1 MFPQNTQL
9 YTKLIMSDPCM
20 KFLLNGEPVSVTDLP
35 PTLSL
40 LQYLRQNCALPGTKE
55 GCAEGDCGACT
66 VTVADIDADGRIR
79 HRAVNACIQFMPALH
94 GKAVTTVEGVAVGG
108 VPHPVQQAMVDCHA
122 SQCGFCTPGFV
133 MSLYADFR
141 AHAPREVTRQEVD
154 SLLAGNLCRCTGYRP
169 IADAARQALAVP
181 RSPAES
187 ARDEA
192 HEKALR
198 TLARGCGELVLDGA
212 AGKWFTPK
220 TEASL
225 ARCLA
230 AHPDA
235 RIIAGLTDVGLWATK
250 QLRTFPKL
258 VLVSEIDSLHRVAA
272 SGGRLDI
279 GAAVTWSEA
288 MPHLLR
294 HWPEMQEHLLRF
306 ASPPVRNSA
315 TVGGNVANG
324 SPIGDSMPAFIALG
338 AEVVLRSL
346 SGERT
351 MPLEAFYLA
360 YQQTA
365 RADGEY
371 VAAIRVPLP
380 ARSQR
385 FRVYKVSKR
394 FDQDI
399 SALCAG
405 FMVKVERGVVVEARI
420 AFGGMAATP
429 KRATRAEQALLGR
442 TLDEAAMQAAQE
454 ALDGDF
460 QPISDMRSSAAYR
473 RQVARNLVKRFFLE
487 VAPAG
492 EHATALRLADL
503 EVLP

>member
-1 MFPQNTQL
+1 
-9 YTKLIMSDPCM
+9 M
-20 KFLLNGEPVSVTDLP
+20 KFLLNGRPASVTDLP
-35 PTLSL
+35 STTTL
-40 LQYLRQNCALPGTKE
+40 LQYLRQSCALPGTKE

-66 VTVADIDADGRIR
+66 VTVSDIGADGRVR

-94 GKAVTTVEGVAVGG
+94 GKAVTTVEGVAVEGK
-108 VPHPVQQAMVDCHA
+108 PHPVQQAMVDCHA

-141 AHAPREVTRQEVD
+141 KQAPRAASRQDVD
-154 SLLAGNLCRCTGYRP
+154 RLLSGNLCRCTGYRP
-169 IADAARQALAVP
+169 IADAAQQALAVP
-181 RSPAES
+181 RSAEES
-187 ARDEA
+187 ARDKA
-192 HEKALR
+192 QDKALR
-198 TLARGCGELVLDGA
+198 KLAGECDELVLDGA

-220 TEASL
+220 SEASL

-235 RIIAGLTDVGLWATK
+235 CIIAGLTDVGLWATK
-250 QLRTFPKL
+250 QLRTFDKL
-258 VLVSEIDSLHRVAA
+258 VLVSEIDSLRRVGI
-272 SGGRLDI
+272 SDGQLEI

-294 HWPEMQEHLLRF
+294 HWPDLTDLMLRF

-338 AEVVLRSL
+338 ADVVLRSL
-346 SGERT
+346 SGERA
-351 MPLEAFYLA
+351 MPMEAFYLA
-360 YQQTA
+360 YQKTA
-365 RADGEY
+365 LAAGEY
-371 VAAIRVPLP
+371 LAAIRVPLP
-380 ARSQR
+380 ERQQR
-385 FRVYKVSKR
+385 VRVYKISKR

-399 SALCAG
+399 SALCGG
-405 FMVKVERGVVVEARI
+405 FMVKLEQGVVREARI

-429 KRATRAEQALLGR
+429 KRAMLAEQALLGR
-442 TLDEAAMQAAQE
+442 TLDETTLLAAQE
-454 ALDGDF
+454 ALQSDF
-460 QPISDMRSSAAYR
+460 QPISDMRSSADYR

-487 VAPAG
+487 VASSAAHKPAM
-492 EHATALRLADL
+492 RVADL

>member
-1 MFPQNTQL
+1 
-9 YTKLIMSDPCM
+9 M
-20 KFLLNGEPVSVTDLP
+20 KFLLNGQPVNVTDLP
-35 PTLSL
+35 PTTTL
-40 LQYLRQNCALPGTKE
+40 LQYLRQSCALPGTKE

-66 VTVADIDADGRIR
+66 VTVSDLGADGRIR

-94 GKAVTTVEGVAVGG
+94 GKAVTTVEGVAVEGE
-108 VPHPVQQAMVDCHA
+108 PHPVQQAMVDCHA

-141 AHAPREVTRQEVD
+141 KQAPREVSRQDVD
-154 SLLAGNLCRCTGYRP
+154 RLLSGNLCRCTGYRP
-169 IADAARQALAVP
+169 IADAAQQALAVP
-181 RSPAES
+181 RRPAES
-187 ARDEA
+187 ARDKRQ
-192 HEKALR
+192 EKALR
-198 TLARGCGELVLDGA
+198 LLAGECDELVLDGA

-220 TEASL
+220 SEASL

-250 QLRTFPKL
+250 QLRTFDKL
-258 VLVSEIDSLHRVAA
+258 VLVSEIDSLRRVGMA
-272 SGGRLDI
+272 GGQLEI

-294 HWPEMQEHLLRF
+294 RWPDMTDLMLRF

-346 SGERT
+346 SGERA

-360 YQQTA
+360 YQKTA
-365 RADGEY
+365 LAAGEY
-371 VAAIRVPLP
+371 VAAIRLPLP
-380 ARSQR
+380 ERQQR
-385 FRVYKVSKR
+385 FRVYKISKR

-399 SALCAG
+399 SALCGG
-405 FMVKVERGVVVEARI
+405 FLVRLEQGVVRDARI

-429 KRATRAEQALLGR
+429 KRAVHAEQVLLGR
-442 TLDEAAMQAAQE
+442 MLDETTLLAAQE
-454 ALDGDF
+454 ALQSDF
-460 QPISDMRSSAAYR
+460 QPISDMRSSADYR

-487 VAPAG
+487 IASTGTQKPAL
-492 EHATALRLADL
+492 HVADL

>member
-1 MFPQNTQL
+1 
-9 YTKLIMSDPCM
+9 M
-20 KFLLNGEPVSVTDLP
+20 KFLLNGQPVTVTDLP
-35 PTLSL
+35 PTTTL
-40 LQYLRQNCALPGTKE
+40 LQYLRQSCALPGTKE

-66 VTVADIDADGRIR
+66 VTVSDIGADGRVR

-94 GKAVTTVEGVAVGG
+94 GKAVTTVEGVAVDGE
-108 VPHPVQQAMVDCHA
+108 PHPVQQAMVDCHA

-141 AHAPREVTRQEVD
+141 KQPPRAVTRQEVD
-154 SLLAGNLCRCTGYRP
+154 CLLAGNLCRCTGYRP
-169 IADAARQALAVP
+169 IADAAQQALAAP
-181 RSPAES
+181 RSAAET
-187 ARDEA
+187 ARDKA
-192 HEKALR
+192 QEKALR
-198 TLARGCGELVLDGA
+198 RLAGECNELVLDGT
-212 AGKWFTPK
+212 AGKWFTPRS
-220 TEASL
+220 EASL

-250 QLRTFPKL
+250 QLRTFDKL
-258 VLVSEIDSLHRVAA
+258 VLISEIDSLRRIGV
-272 SGGRLDI
+272 SGGHLNI

-294 HWPEMQEHLLRF
+294 HWPDMTDMMVRF

-338 AEVVLRSL
+338 ADVVLRSL
-346 SGERT
+346 SGERA
-351 MPLEAFYLA
+351 MPLETFYLA
-360 YQQTA
+360 YQKTA
-365 RADGEY
+365 LAAGEY
-371 VAAIRVPLP
+371 VAAIRVPRP
-380 ARSQR
+380 ERRQR
-385 FRVYKVSKR
+385 FRVYKISKR

-405 FMVKVERGVVVEARI
+405 FMVKHEQGVVREARV

-429 KRATRAEQALLGR
+429 KRATRTEQALLGR
-442 TLDEAAMQAAQE
+442 ALDAATLLAAQE
-454 ALDGDF
+454 ALLTDF
-460 QPISDMRSSAAYR
+460 QPISDMRSSADYR

-487 VAPAG
+487 VAPSG
-492 EHATALRLADL
+492 VPKPALRVAEL